1 MNRRDFMGLTLAGL
15 VGLALGCGRKTD
27 TDAATGADM
36 PRDGAPVGGSTPGG
50 NAETGSAATQKV
62 KCPKC
67 GADNDVVLDSEGKPG
82 EITCWKCGHKWTPS
96 L

>member
-15 VGLALGCGRKTD
+15 VGLALGCSRKTD
-27 TDAATGADM
+27 TEAGGGADLPRDAAPSGAGT
-36 PRDGAPVGGSTPGG
+36 PAGATETG
-50 NAETGSAATQKV
+50 NAAAQKA

-67 GADNDVVLDSEGKPG
+67 GADNDIVLDAEGKPK
-82 EITCWKCGHKWTPS
+82 EMTCWKCGHKWTPS